1 MVKKKRKPINKNLP
15 QAAKQTHQQVKSVQA
30 KAVSFSGPLP
40 PPEVLQNYNQIT
52 PGAADRIITMAEK
65 QSQHRQEIEIKVI
78 TSDIKN
84 ARLGLHYGLI
94 IGLASVVGGVVC
106 IISGYEI
113 GGTILGG
120 SGLSSLVGVFVYGS
134 RQKRKEREKRL
145 EIINSSK

>member
-1 MVKKKRKPINKNLP
+1 
-15 QAAKQTHQQVKSVQA
+15 
-30 KAVSFSGPLP
+30 
-40 PPEVLQNYNQIT
+40 
-52 PGAADRIITMAEK
+52 MAEK